1 MTVESFGAMYIIFK
15 GNRYLKLTSGNLLPE
30 EWEDLHYWF
39 GSAIAPKEW
48 REALARTAP
57 MSFSNV
63 DRVKE
68 MMTQF

>member
-1 MTVESFGAMYIIFK
+1 MSD
-15 GNRYLKLTSGNLLPE
+15 NLLPE
-30 EWEDLHYWF
+30 EWEYLYYWF

-48 REALARTAP
+48 REALALARTAP
-57 MSFSNV
+57 MFSSNV